1 VLRSILFGSC
11 ILFLASS
18 ALGPSESLAA
28 GDAAATYKTYC
39 SSCHGETGK
48 GDGAAS
54 AALDPKPANFADAAF
69 WKGKDDAYLTKVIK
83 EGGTAVGKSP
93 LMAAWGAVLKDDQIA
108 GIVALMKTFKGK

>member
-1 VLRSILFGSC
+1 MLRSLLFGSC

-18 ALGPSESLAA
+18 VLGPSESFAA
-28 GDAAATYKTYC
+28 DDAAATYKTYC
-39 SSCHGETGK
+39 SACHGDTGK

-83 EGGTAVGKSP
+83 DGGAAVGKAP
-93 LMAAWGAVLKDDQIA
+93 LMAAWGAVLKDEQIA
-108 GIVALMKTFKGK
+108 GLVTLMKSFKGK